1 MSLTRRQ
8 TLKLGSG
15 GALALIISGGA
26 GFIDRRSDGEVV
38 SLPDDPTTTT
48 TSTSTTTTTA
58 APVQVPSLPVAV
70 DAAVIALGRRVIA
83 TTGEDDLQTLLRA
96 LPGIGDD
103 PLVDAAAIV
112 RDDFAQRRTVSVD
125 GWVLAESEA
134 RAAAVVALLCEADEC

>member
-48 TSTSTTTTTA
+48 TSTPTTTTA